1 MTTRYL
7 RSKALMAKIETT
19 YGVDAVPTGAANA
32 ILSQNDVKITW
43 LDTDRVARDVIQ
55 AYMGHQQNL
64 PVASRMKLE
73 FDIECQGAGG
83 AVDLPPAFGPLL
95 RGCGFAQTINTGVSV
110 SYQPISTGFESLT
123 IYFNQDGELGKALG
137 CRGTVQLKMTPKGIP
152 VMHFSFTGLYG
163 GVTDAAITA
172 QTVTGFKVPKP
183 VNRANTPTFTLHTFA
198 ASLYDF
204 SVDLKNDVI
213 YRNMVG
219 KEDVVITDR
228 HPEGSAEIEG
238 TLISEKDWFTI
249 ANTVA
254 LNTCQIIHGSGAG
267 GVYQVDFP
275 QVEIGDPAQSSKDGV
290 VTYVLPLRHIASA
303 AGNDEVKITTK

>member
-32 ILSQNDVKITW
+32 ILCQNDVKITW

-73 FDIECQGAGG
+73 FDVECQGAGG
-83 AVDLPPAFGPLL
+83 AVDLPPAYRPAAARLRLRADRQHRRERELPADLHRLRVAHDLLQPGRRARQGARLPRHRAVEDDAEGHPGDALHVHRPLRRRDR
-95 RGCGFAQTINTGVSV
+95 RGHHGADAHRLQGAEARE
-110 SYQPISTGFESLT
+110 Q
-123 IYFNQDGELGKALG
+123 GEHADL
-137 CRGTVQLKMTPKGIP
+137 
-152 VMHFSFTGLYG
+152 H
-163 GVTDAAITA
+163 AA
-172 QTVTGFKVPKP
+172 
-183 VNRANTPTFTLHTFA
+183 RLA

-254 LNTCQIIHGSGAG
+254 LNTCQIIHGAGAG